1 MIKFRVVMAAL
12 AVLVLAASAPPASAQ
27 EQGRLAITGGLSW
40 FTGDVN
46 DDNTWIAGLQYSF
59 PTMTRERSRGTFLLS
74 ADFLQVDSTRAES
87 GGPVTDH
94 VSLIPVLL
102 NYRYSLGATPWYIGG
117 GVGVFFS
124 EENIPEM
131 GISSDVNFAWQLFA
145 GYNLGKNWFVEGRW
159 LASNDPG
166 DDSMLIA
173 QLGFRF

>member
-1 MIKFRVVMAAL
+1 M
-12 AVLVLAASAPPASAQ
+12 
-27 EQGRLAITGGLSW
+27 
-40 FTGDVN
+40 
-46 DDNTWIAGLQYSF
+46 
-59 PTMTRERSRGTFLLS
+59 
-74 ADFLQVDSTRAES
+74 
-87 GGPVTDH
+87 TDH

-102 NYRYSLGATPWYIGG
+102 NYRYSLGATPWHHRGG
-117 GVGVFFS
+117 LAS
-124 EENIPEM
+124 SSLEENIPEM